1 MENLPNE
8 LFFQI
13 FNYLQP
19 EDLFK
24 AFGNLNS
31 HFSALIRSTF
41 IRFCVTDD
49 NVTLLSMI
57 TADQIK
63 SMICNETTNF
73 HLLINYFKNN
83 HFIQLQRLNVTLVQT
98 RSIRTLLEYLPQL
111 NNLKLLRIV
120 DYTNKQKENSKNF
133 YHSIAQ
139 LIFTKPYVIRLK
151 CIELFIPNM
160 IPYYGHMPRPNPLPI
175 LTYFTIHSIFLDD
188 LAIILPWMPN
198 IKTIK
203 ILYACITNDDDGVG
217 SGGLFHEHDLTCRS
231 LMRMPPI
238 VSIQKFDIGIC
249 DGVTCKHMQLLLS
262 NLPELRRFNCVIWSK
277 HALILEQ
284 WIPIFLRKVSGGI
297 CLEAHGMNILRR
309 SVANE
314 LDNESLNE
322 QPRKKQRTN

>member
-1 MENLPNE
+1 M
-8 LFFQI
+8 
-13 FNYLQP
+13 
-19 EDLFK
+19 
-24 AFGNLNS
+24 
-31 HFSALIRSTF
+31 
-41 IRFCVTDD
+41 
-49 NVTLLSMI
+49 
-57 TADQIK
+57 
-63 SMICNETTNF
+63 
-73 HLLINYFKNN
+73 
-83 HFIQLQRLNVTLVQT
+83 
-98 RSIRTLLEYLPQL
+98 
-111 NNLKLLRIV
+111 
-120 DYTNKQKENSKNF
+120 
-133 YHSIAQ
+133 
-139 LIFTKPYVIRLK
+139 FTKPYVIRLK

-160 IPYYGHMPRPNPLPI
+160 IPYYGHMSRPNPMSI

-238 VSIQKFDIGIC
+238 VSIQKFDIGVC

-284 WIPIFLRKVSGGI
+284 WIPIFLRSKIDWLLFTMITIGRLRHDYLSIELQSDIWTRDIFNTTTITEVSGGI

-309 SVANE
+309 SVAVE
-314 LDNESLNE
+314 LDNESSNE